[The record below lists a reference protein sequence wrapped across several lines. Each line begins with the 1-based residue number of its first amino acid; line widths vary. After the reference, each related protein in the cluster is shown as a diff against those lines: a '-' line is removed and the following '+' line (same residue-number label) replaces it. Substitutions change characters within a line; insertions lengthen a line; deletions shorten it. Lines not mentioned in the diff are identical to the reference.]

1 MFLYLWLALL
11 SASAHP
17 FGSKL
22 YGHKTEVRL
31 SAESVDVTY
40 MLEIPTPVLLAELR
54 EFWPILM
61 RPLRPIKIGT
71 RQRPSPSFRTG
82 CGSWLTARRCRG

>member
-11 SASAHP
+11 SAWAHP

-31 SAESVDVTY
+31 STDAVEVAY
-40 MLEIPTPVLLAELR
+40 LLEIPTPVC
-54 EFWPILM
+54 WPAP
-61 RPLRPIKIGT
+61 RV
-71 RQRPSPSFRTG
+71 
-82 CGSWLTARRCRG
+82 